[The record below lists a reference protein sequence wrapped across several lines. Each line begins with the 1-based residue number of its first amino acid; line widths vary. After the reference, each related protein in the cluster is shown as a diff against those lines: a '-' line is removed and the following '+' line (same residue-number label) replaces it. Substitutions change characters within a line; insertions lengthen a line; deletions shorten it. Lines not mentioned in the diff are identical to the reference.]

1 MNFRQA
7 LLRAVLAVAAF
18 MLVFAGPSFGVR
30 GAASSTHGSLR
41 DFSKTTAPNRPTA
54 AQRAAVRALHAKATW
69 NTYGTAATLMRP
81 GGYLTKQAAGAT
93 AEVAARSW
101 LAKHKVIFRLGSGR
115 DPRLVAG
122 SELTRGAGPGARRG
136 LEADRRAGTRGPLP
150 AVLWGPEGRQ
160 RGRPGYR
167 LAGARQA
174 P

>member
-7 LLRAVLAVAAF
+7 LLRAVLAAVAV
-18 MLVFAGPSFGVR
+18 MLFFAGPSFGVR
-30 GAASSTHGSLR
+30 GASSSTHGSLR

-101 LAKHKVIFRLGSGR
+101 LAKHKVIFRLGSVR
-115 DPRLVAG
+115 DLRLVAD
-122 SELTRGAGPGARRG
+122 SKLTGGGGGARASPPTPRGPRGA
-136 LEADRRAGTRGPLP
+136 
-150 AVLWGPEGRQ
+150 
-160 RGRPGYR
+160 
-167 LAGARQA
+167 
-174 P
+174 